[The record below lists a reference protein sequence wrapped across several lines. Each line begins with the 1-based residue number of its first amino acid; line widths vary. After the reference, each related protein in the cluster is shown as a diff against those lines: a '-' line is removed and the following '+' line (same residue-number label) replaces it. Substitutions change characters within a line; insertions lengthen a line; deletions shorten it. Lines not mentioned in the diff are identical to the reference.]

1 VRPNAEGGGEL
12 RRKSLS
18 TKAAHALRPLSN
30 LELATLHDT
39 VNRPLFEKSRRPAQL
54 RAEPAMK
61 PEPPQAA
68 VEPSPPNQNALILLG
83 VVQGERT
90 IALLKRNQ
98 GGQSVRAEE
107 GDVIDGWTIK
117 RIDNQSVLLSHGQQQ
132 ISLQLFRKQMR

>member
-1 VRPNAEGGGEL
+1 
-12 RRKSLS
+12 
-18 TKAAHALRPLSN
+18 ALRPLSN

-39 VNRPLFEKSRRPAQL
+39 VNRPLFEKSRRPAQPQQ
-54 RAEPAMK
+54 EPAMK
-61 PEPPQAA
+61 PQLPQAA
-68 VEPSPPNQNALILLG
+68 VEQPPNQNALTLLG
-83 VVQGERT
+83 VVRGERT

-98 GGQSVRAEE
+98 GGQNVRAEE